1 MEQAYSLIG
10 LIDFKSP
17 VIKTRQST
25 DSDIGH
31 YTAICYRRNNK
42 WVRYDDCKD
51 AEKVLENHYNACP
64 HIVIYCK

>member
-1 MEQAYSLIG
+1 MIQ
-10 LIDFKSP
+10 
-17 VIKTRQST
+17 TRQST

-42 WVRYDDCKD
+42 WVKYDDCRD
-51 AEKVLENHYNACP
+51 AEKFLDDNYNACP